1 MRSLDILK
9 KKELRGAIIERLYGF
24 YGEDISISV
33 LKASLPL
40 SGMLTDTELKSA
52 LYYLGGA
59 GKEYIKVVI
68 NKASYIDSLIWLTPR
83 GVNLAEGDMEDVGVN
98 RNE

>member
-9 KKELRGAIIERLYGF
+9 KKELRGSIIERLYGF

-40 SGMLTDTELKSA
+40 SGVLTETDLKSA
-52 LYYLGGA
+52 LYYLGGI
-59 GKEYIKVVI
+59 GKEYIRVVV
-68 NKASYIDSLIWLTPR
+68 NKSCYMDSLIWLTPK
-83 GVNLAEGDMEDVGVN
+83 GVNLAEGDMEDVGVTKN
-98 RNE
+98 G

>member
-9 KKELRGAIIERLYGF
+9 KKELRGSIIERLYGF

-40 SGMLTDTELKSA
+40 SGVLTETDLKSA
-52 LYYLGGA
+52 LYYLGEI
-59 GKEYIKVVI
+59 GKEYIRVVV
-68 NKASYIDSLIWLTPR
+68 NKSCYMDSLIWLTPK

-98 RNE
+98 KNG